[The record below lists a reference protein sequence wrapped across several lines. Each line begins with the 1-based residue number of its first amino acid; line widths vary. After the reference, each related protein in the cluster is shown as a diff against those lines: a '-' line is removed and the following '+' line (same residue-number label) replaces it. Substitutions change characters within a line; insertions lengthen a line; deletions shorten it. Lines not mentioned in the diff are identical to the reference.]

1 MLPLPGLD
9 SKSLAVQ
16 PVANHFTDC
25 AVPAPLLRL
34 FNVMKLELNYWQM
47 LFAATTNSDEGQ
59 SFEKLLTLKMETF
72 QIW

>member
-1 MLPLPGLD
+1 
-9 SKSLAVQ
+9 
-16 PVANHFTDC
+16 
-25 AVPAPLLRL
+25 
-34 FNVMKLELNYWQM
+34 M